1 MRQGARTADPQL
13 DKADGPAR
21 PEAAIALGGIGGR
34 PALARLIALLS
45 DHDPFVRFNA
55 YRALRTLAN
64 ADHFADWIFGEARSH
79 VRAIRGWKTWLAN
92 RKQ

>member
-1 MRQGARTADPQL
+1 MVERTAKILHSIDEMSAQAWNRCANP
-13 DKADGPAR
+13 
-21 PEAAIALGGIGGR
+21 GGR
-34 PALARLIALLS
+34 IP
-45 DHDPFVRFNA
+45 HDPFVRFNA